1 MLILEIYLFI
11 VGEIRKINYF
21 CNVINRFSY
30 IVKLISA
37 VIIISVLQT
46 YVYRPDKIDIES
58 ILQKTESH
66 NSSKCYFDAVNFAEI
81 ATGTEHFR
89 DFNHNSSSL
98 FRTIPSSYMFRIL
111 RSLNLEQQK
120 YISYHQFYALKY
132 ADNQVDG
139 YYLYYLRKLLI

>member
-1 MLILEIYLFI
+1 LEIYLLI
-11 VGEIRKINYF
+11 VGEARKINYF
-21 CNVINRFSY
+21 CIVKNRFSY

-37 VIIISVLQT
+37 VIIIAVLQT
-46 YVYRPDKIDIES
+46 YVYRPDKIIIDNNF
-58 ILQKTESH
+58 QKTESQH
-66 NSSKCYFDAVNFAEI
+66 SSKCYFDSVNFAEI
-81 ATGTEHFR
+81 ASGTEHFR
-89 DFNHNSSSL
+89 DFNRTTSSL
-98 FRTIPSSYMFRIL
+98 FRIIPVSYMFRIL